1 MTQYTDFLTEEKL
14 MDLLEE
20 EDDKDKDKDNEKEY
34 IGDKIEYE
42 EKSDKLE

>member
-1 MTQYTDFLTEEKL
+1 

-20 EDDKDKDKDNEKEY
+20 EEKEKDDEKEY